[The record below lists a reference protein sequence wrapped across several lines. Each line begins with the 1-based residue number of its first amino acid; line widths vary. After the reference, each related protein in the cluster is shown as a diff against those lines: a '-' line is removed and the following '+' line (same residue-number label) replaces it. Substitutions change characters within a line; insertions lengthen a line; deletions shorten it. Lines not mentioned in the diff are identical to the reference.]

1 MSRNNKEKAAYFRS
15 LHRAGEPLAL
25 FNVWDAGSARTV
37 ADAGGSRWRRAVG
50 RSRSPTGSPT
60 ASRCRKRS

>member
-37 ADAGGSRWRRAVG
+37 AEAGGVALATGSWSVAVA
-50 RSRSPTGSPT
+50 TGSPT